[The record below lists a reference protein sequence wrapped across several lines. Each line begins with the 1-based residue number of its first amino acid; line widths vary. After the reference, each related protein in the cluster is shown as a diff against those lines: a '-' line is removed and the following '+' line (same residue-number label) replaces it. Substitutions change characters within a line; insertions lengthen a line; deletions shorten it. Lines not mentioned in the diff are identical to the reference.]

1 MATTNKDVQSHSSS
15 SSDKSLPP
23 WLVAFPELRKLN
35 DPVWQEVAR
44 RAKEVV
50 VPAGETVFKEGDACK
65 NYILVVN
72 GATRVFKEF
81 ENGREMLLYRLQGGE
96 TCSLTTSMLLAGGVY
111 PAKAMTEA
119 ETHAILI
126 PVKDFDA
133 AFDGSKGFRD
143 FVCRVFGGRVRDL
156 IMLLESI
163 TARNVDIR
171 LARWLIDNSGT
182 DGYVDASH
190 RELAFELGTARE
202 VVSRHLKEFEDR
214 GWLRR
219 SRKQID
225 ILDNTALEHYVN
237 GYTT

>member
-1 MATTNKDVQSHSSS
+1 MATTNKDMSITTR
-15 SSDKSLPP
+15 SDKSLPA
-23 WLVAFPELRKLN
+23 WLVAFPELRKVT

-50 VPAGETVFKEGDACK
+50 VPAGETVFMEGDACK

-111 PAKAMTEA
+111 PAKAVTEA

-171 LARWLIDNSGT
+171 LARWLLDNSANDNFVET
-182 DGYVDASH
+182 SH

-202 VVSRHLKEFEDR
+202 VISRHLKEFEDR
-214 GWLRR
+214 GWVKR

-225 ILDNTALEHYVN
+225 ILDQSALDNYIR
-237 GYTT
+237 GYSS

>member
-1 MATTNKDVQSHSSS
+1 MATTTTPNGSLSSH
-15 SSDKSLPP
+15 SDKSLPA
-23 WLVAFPELRKLN
+23 WLVAFPELRKVV

-50 VPAGETVFKEGDACK
+50 VPTGQPVFMEGDACK

-72 GATRVFKEF
+72 GATRVYKEF

-111 PAKAMTEA
+111 PAKAVTEA

-143 FVCRVFGGRVRDL
+143 FVTRVFGGRVRDL

-163 TARNVDIR
+163 TSRNVDIR
-171 LARWLIDNSGT
+171 LARWLLDNSGSESF
-182 DGYVDASH
+182 VEASH

-202 VVSRHLKEFEDR
+202 VVSRYLKEFENK
-214 GWLRR
+214 GWVQR

-225 ILDNTALEHYVN
+225 IIDKPALEKYIN
-237 GYTT
+237 GSPD

>member
-1 MATTNKDVQSHSSS
+1 MATTNKDMSITTR
-15 SSDKSLPP
+15 SDKSLPA
-23 WLVAFPELRKLN
+23 WLVAFPELRKVT

-50 VPAGETVFKEGDACK
+50 VPAGETVFMEGDACK

-111 PAKAMTEA
+111 PAKAVTEA

-171 LARWLIDNSGT
+171 LARWLLDNSANDNFVET
-182 DGYVDASH
+182 SH

-202 VVSRHLKEFEDR
+202 VISRHLKEFEDR
-214 GWLRR
+214 GWVKR

-225 ILDNTALEHYVN
+225 ILDQTALDNYIR
-237 GYTT
+237 GYSS

>member
-1 MATTNKDVQSHSSS
+1 MATTNKDMSITTSP
-15 SSDKSLPP
+15 DKSLPA
-23 WLVAFPELRKLN
+23 WLVAFPELRKVT

-50 VPAGETVFKEGDACK
+50 VPAGDTVFIEGDACK

-111 PAKAMTEA
+111 PAKAVTEA

-171 LARWLIDNSGT
+171 LARWLLDNSANDNFVET
-182 DGYVDASH
+182 SH

-202 VVSRHLKEFEDR
+202 VISRHLKEFEDR
-214 GWLRR
+214 GWVKR

-225 ILDNTALEHYVN
+225 ILDQTALDNYIR
-237 GYTT
+237 GYSS

>member
-1 MATTNKDVQSHSSS
+1 MATTNKDMSITTSP
-15 SSDKSLPP
+15 DKSLPA
-23 WLVAFPELRKLN
+23 WLVAFPELRKVT

-50 VPAGETVFKEGDACK
+50 VPAGETVFMEGDACK

-111 PAKAMTEA
+111 PAKAVTEA

-171 LARWLIDNSGT
+171 LARWLLDNSANDNFVET
-182 DGYVDASH
+182 SH

-202 VVSRHLKEFEDR
+202 VISRHLKEFEDR
-214 GWLRR
+214 GWVKR

-225 ILDNTALEHYVN
+225 ILDQTALDNYIR
-237 GYTT
+237 GYSS